1 MKNKIFE
8 IGSPSKV
15 MKRIFGYVMQG
26 AQIGF
31 EDGADQLLTD
41 ATNFAND
48 FTDAMTPETPSL
60 DNSLAMQR
68 MQAVTGQGG
77 TAVTNRQNQFSI
89 SVHIDRFENRTD
101 QDINTLAQKIM
112 NQSEIIYKRRAAAY
126 GAKY

>member
-1 MKNKIFE
+1 MKNKLFE

-15 MKRIFGYVMQG
+15 MKRIFGYVMDG

-48 FTDAMTPETPSL
+48 FTDAMTPQTPSM
-60 DNSLAMQR
+60 DNALAMQR